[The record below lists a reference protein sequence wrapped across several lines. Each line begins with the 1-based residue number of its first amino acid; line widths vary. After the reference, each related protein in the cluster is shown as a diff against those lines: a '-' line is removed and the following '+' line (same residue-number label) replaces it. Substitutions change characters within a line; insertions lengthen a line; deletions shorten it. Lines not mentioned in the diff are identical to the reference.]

1 MGAVDEIKQK
11 IDIVDV
17 ISEYTKL
24 QKSGRNFK
32 AICPFHSEKTPSF
45 FVFPEQQSWH
55 CFGACGTGGDVF
67 SFIMKKEGID
77 FSQALTRL
85 SEKAGVTLE
94 RRKETGEKKEE
105 NNRLYDIN
113 EDAANYYH
121 QLLLTGKTALKASQ
135 YLEKR
140 GVSPEIIEQFML
152 GYSKNEYE
160 DLLDYLVKKEY
171 KESEMLSSGLVMKTD
186 EGVLHDRFRNRLMFP
201 IRDMNGRYVGFGAR
215 ALDDTMP
222 KYMNSPQN
230 PVFDKS
236 SLIYGIDRAKP
247 EIRKQNSVIVVEGYM
262 DVLTS
267 HQFGWQNTVASMG
280 TALTNKQV
288 SILKRLTKNIL
299 LAMDTDTAGEEA
311 TLRVAE
317 TIDVENYVNNEVKVI
332 VPTGGK
338 DPDEIIRK
346 DNKLWQDSLENA
358 MPLIDFIFHLIKE
371 KYDLST
377 LSGKSE
383 AANTVIPIIYKI
395 KEPIKKG
402 EYVQRFAKI
411 ININENYLLDGLKK
425 MSIDAKKRLN
435 RKSDYLTPPSADIL
449 GTRPSNI
456 EDNLLSLIIQNPD
469 LRESAL
475 TVPIE
480 YFESS
485 EDAEI
490 FLKWCKYSN
499 IDDIEMNIDPVLQPH
514 LEDLV
519 NMEHPI
525 IENMADRMKLVFY
538 DYVDR
543 LHERH
548 IRNTL
553 RRKAEILSSEKE
565 SGTEEDII
573 DKFEEQVTPEIEE
586 LKKIFLDRKQRR
598 QIIA

>member
-1 MGAVDEIKQK
+1 
-11 IDIVDV
+11 
-17 ISEYTKL
+17 
-24 QKSGRNFK
+24 
-32 AICPFHSEKTPSF
+32 
-45 FVFPEQQSWH
+45 
-55 CFGACGTGGDVF
+55 
-67 SFIMKKEGID
+67 
-77 FSQALTRL
+77 
-85 SEKAGVTLE
+85 
-94 RRKETGEKKEE
+94 
-105 NNRLYDIN
+105 
-113 EDAANYYH
+113 
-121 QLLLTGKTALKASQ
+121 
-135 YLEKR
+135 
-140 GVSPEIIEQFML
+140 
-152 GYSKNEYE
+152 
-160 DLLDYLVKKEY
+160 
-171 KESEMLSSGLVMKTD
+171 
-186 EGVLHDRFRNRLMFP
+186 
-201 IRDMNGRYVGFGAR
+201 
-215 ALDDTMP
+215 
-222 KYMNSPQN
+222 
-230 PVFDKS
+230 
-236 SLIYGIDRAKP
+236 
-247 EIRKQNSVIVVEGYM
+247 M

-280 TALTNKQV
+280 TALTNRQV

-358 MPLIDFIFHLIKE
+358 MPLIDFIFRHIKE

-377 LSGKSE
+377 LSGKSD
-383 AANTVIPIIYKI
+383 AANTVIPIIFKI
-395 KEPIKKG
+395 KDPIKKG

-411 ININENYLLDGLKK
+411 ININENYLLDGLNKI
-425 MSIDAKKRLN
+425 SIDTKKRQN
-435 RKSDYLTPPSADIL
+435 RKSDYLTKPSVDIL
-449 GTRPSNI
+449 GSKPSSM

-469 LRESAL
+469 LMESAL
-475 TVPIE
+475 TVPVE

-485 EDAEI
+485 ENAEI

-514 LEDLV
+514 LQDLI
-519 NMEHPI
+519 NMEHPV
-525 IENMADRMKLVFY
+525 IENKADKIKLVFY

-565 SGTEEDII
+565 SGTEGDII

>member
-17 ISEYTKL
+17 ISGYVKL

-32 AICPFHSEKTPSF
+32 AVCPFHSEKTPSF

-85 SEKAGVTLE
+85 SERAGVTLE
-94 RRKETGEKKEE
+94 RGEKTVEKKEE
-105 NNRLYDIN
+105 NKRLYEIN

-121 QLLLTGKTALKASQ
+121 QLLLAGKTALKASQ

-160 DLLDYLVKKEY
+160 DLLDYLTKKEY

-186 EGVLHDRFRNRLMFP
+186 DGVLHDRFRNRLMFP
-201 IRDMNGRYVGFGAR
+201 IRDINGRYVGFGAR

-280 TALTNKQV
+280 TALTNRQV

-358 MPLIDFIFHLIKE
+358 MPLIDFIFRHIKE

-377 LSGKSE
+377 LSGKSD
-383 AANTVIPIIYKI
+383 AANTVIPIIFKI
-395 KEPIKKG
+395 KDPIKKG

-411 ININENYLLDGLKK
+411 ININENYLLDGLNKI
-425 MSIDAKKRLN
+425 SIDTKKRQN
-435 RKSDYLTPPSADIL
+435 RKSDYLTKPSVDIL
-449 GTRPSNI
+449 GSKPSSM

-469 LRESAL
+469 LMESAL
-475 TVPIE
+475 TVPVE

-485 EDAEI
+485 ENAEI

-514 LEDLV
+514 LQDLI
-519 NMEHPI
+519 NMEHPV
-525 IENMADRMKLVFY
+525 IENKADKIKLVFY

-565 SGTEEDII
+565 SGTEGDII